1 MACLWIPKVCSF
13 FETGTVLLIARGAVP
28 VAFYVLFHEERTVNR
43 EVSWRWRGVL
53 ILAVVAMAGCGRG
66 PLGDEDLIKAANRSN
81 IHRLTNLYSAF
92 ADQNRGVG
100 PKDEKQFRG
109 FVAKV
114 PQEQLARMGIDGAAL
129 DSLFLNERDSQPF
142 EIKYGQKK
150 PDGRGQTQGGSG
162 KVPDVAVVLES
173 AGVNGVRQAG
183 FLGTRVVK
191 NIDGGGIAK
200 NE

>member
-1 MACLWIPKVCSF
+1 M
-13 FETGTVLLIARGAVP
+13 
-28 VAFYVLFHEERTVNR
+28 NR
-43 EVSWRWRGVL
+43 EMVWRWRDVL
-53 ILAVVAMAGCGRG
+53 VLAVVALAGCGRG

-109 FVAKV
+109 FVSKLS
-114 PQEQLARMGIDGAAL
+114 PERLDRMGINGAAL
-129 DSLFLNERDSQPF
+129 DSLFVSERDSQPF

-150 PDGRGQTQGGSG
+150 PDGRSQTQGGG
-162 KVPDVAVVLES
+162 GAVPEVAVVLET

-183 FLGTRVVK
+183 FLGTRAVK
-191 NIDGGGIAK
+191 SIDSGGIAK

>member
-1 MACLWIPKVCSF
+1 
-13 FETGTVLLIARGAVP
+13 
-28 VAFYVLFHEERTVNR
+28 VNR
-43 EVSWRWRGVL
+43 EMAWRWRDVL
-53 ILAVVAMAGCGRG
+53 VVAVVALAGCGRG
-66 PLGDEDLIKAANRSN
+66 PLGDEDLIKAANPSN

-109 FVAKV
+109 FIAKL
-114 PQEQLARMGIDGAAL
+114 PQERLARMGIDGAAL
-129 DSLFLNERDSQPF
+129 DSLFVSERDSQPF

-150 PDGRGQTQGGSG
+150 LDGRGQTQGGSG
-162 KVPDVAVVLES
+162 AVPEVAVVLET

-183 FLGTRVVK
+183 FLGTRAVK
-191 NIDGGGIAK
+191 SIDRGGIAK

>member
-1 MACLWIPKVCSF
+1 V
-13 FETGTVLLIARGAVP
+13 
-28 VAFYVLFHEERTVNR
+28 HR

-81 IHRLTNLYSAF
+81 IQRLTNLYSAF

-109 FVAKV
+109 FLAKLS
-114 PQEQLARMGIDGAAL
+114 QERLARMGIDGAAL
-129 DSLFLNERDSQPF
+129 DALFSSDRDAQPF

-150 PDGRGQTQGGSG
+150 PDGRGQTQGGG
-162 KVPDVAVVLES
+162 GAVPEVAVVLETV
-173 AGVNGVRQAG
+173 GIDGVRQVG
-183 FLGTRVVK
+183 FLGTRAVK
-191 NIDGGGIAK
+191 SIDSAGIAK
-200 NE
+200 NK

>member
-1 MACLWIPKVCSF
+1 MN
-13 FETGTVLLIARGAVP
+13 G
-28 VAFYVLFHEERTVNR
+28 

-53 ILAVVAMAGCGRG
+53 IMAVVAMAGCGRG
-66 PLGDEDLIKAANRSN
+66 PLGDEELIKAANPSN

-109 FVAKV
+109 FVAKL
-114 PQEQLARMGIDGAAL
+114 PPERLARMGIDGAAL
-129 DSLFLNERDSQPF
+129 DTLFSSERDAQPF

-150 PDGRGQTQGGSG
+150 PDGRGQTQGGG
-162 KVPDVAVVLES
+162 AVPELAVVLETT
-173 AGVNGVRQAG
+173 GVDGVRQVG

-191 NIDGGGIAK
+191 SIDSAGIAK
-200 NE
+200 TK

>member
-1 MACLWIPKVCSF
+1 M
-13 FETGTVLLIARGAVP
+13 
-28 VAFYVLFHEERTVNR
+28 HR

-81 IHRLTNLYSAF
+81 IQRLTNLYSAF

-109 FVAKV
+109 FLAKLS
-114 PQEQLARMGIDGAAL
+114 QERLARMGIDGAAL
-129 DSLFLNERDSQPF
+129 DALFSSDRDAQPF

-150 PDGRGQTQGGSG
+150 PDGRGQTQGGG
-162 KVPDVAVVLES
+162 GAVPEVAVVLETV
-173 AGVNGVRQAG
+173 GIDGVRQVG
-183 FLGTRVVK
+183 FLGTRAVK
-191 NIDGGGIAK
+191 SIDSAGIAK
-200 NE
+200 NK